1 MYIPDEIWKN
11 IKSYIFKTE
20 EMKKYDEVIIEI
32 IKIKNRGERMI
43 WHEKDQLWY
52 NGWPVYM
59 KIKYINKLIR
69 NKYGI
74 KYK

>member
-52 NGWPVYM
+52 DSWPVYM
-59 KIKYINKLIR
+59 KMKYINKLTR

>member
-11 IKSYIFKTE
+11 IKTYIFKTK

-32 IKIKNRGERMI
+32 IKIKNRGERII

-52 NGWPVYM
+52 DGWPVYK